1 MTTQNWAASSRTA
14 GSLLFCCP
22 SAASE
27 LPSCYRTRSRPSLPG
42 RLAEPDMCARCEE
55 LDKKIGHYRELA
67 ARVCDPLLTE
77 GVGKLIEEMEAQ
89 KVALH
94 PEQQK

>member
-1 MTTQNWAASSRTA
+1 
-14 GSLLFCCP
+14 
-22 SAASE
+22 
-27 LPSCYRTRSRPSLPG
+27 
-42 RLAEPDMCARCEE
+42 MCARCEE